1 MCRFLERWADLW
13 YRQMGSVFL
22 QSYLKTT
29 GSAVFIP
36 QNSEDLQIMLEA
48 YLLDKAV
55 YEIGYELNQPPR
67 LGRDS
72 DSRHQTHFEIGVAH
86 LCSTG
91 RRKEMRPS
99 LKRWPSSLIILNT
112 CSNLACVYKHI
123 NQFMNKYLDKIDNDI
138 AAKHL
143 LKHPFY
149 LAWTRGELSK
159 EALTD
164 YARQSYHHVAAF
176 PTYLSAV
183 HANCDD
189 QATRKQLLNNL
200 IDEEAGS
207 PNHPE
212 LWKKFADGLGVGDAE
227 LAQTEKQPETKNL
240 IRHVPFS
247 LWQRINGGRSCEH
260 FTHTRAKFPS
270 ICESKIDGL
279 KNHYGFTKPEHYE
292 YFTVHIEA
300 DREHSAAER
309 EMLSRYLDDH
319 NFESVKVSVNRVL
332 DALWEMLSGVCR
344 RHAIA
349 C

>member
-1 MCRFLERWADLW
+1 M
-13 YRQMGSVFL
+13 
-22 QSYLKTT
+22 
-29 GSAVFIP
+29 
-36 QNSEDLQIMLEA
+36 
-48 YLLDKAV
+48 
-55 YEIGYELNQPPR
+55 NQ
-67 LGRDS
+67 
-72 DSRHQTHFEIGVAH
+72 
-86 LCSTG
+86 
-91 RRKEMRPS
+91 
-99 LKRWPSSLIILNT
+99 
-112 CSNLACVYKHI
+112 
-123 NQFMNKYLDKIDNDI
+123 YLDNIDKDI
-138 AAKHL
+138 AEKHL

-149 LAWTRGELSK
+149 VAWARGELSK

-164 YARQSYHHVAAF
+164 YSQQYYHHVAAF

-189 QATRKQLLNNL
+189 QVTRKELLNNL

-212 LWKKFADGLGVGDAE
+212 LWKKFAGGLGINDAD
-227 LAQTEKQPETKNL
+227 LARTEKQPETKNL
-240 IRHVPFS
+240 INTFRSVCG
-247 LWQRINGGRSCEH
+247 QRSIAEGLAALYAYESQI
-260 FTHTRAKFPS
+260 PS

-279 KNHYGFTKPEHYE
+279 KKYYGFTKPEHYE

-309 EMLSRYLDDH
+309 EMLGRHVDAH

-332 DALWEMLSGVCR
+332 DALWDMLSGVCR

>member
-1 MCRFLERWADLW
+1 MKQYLE
-13 YRQMGSVFL
+13 
-22 QSYLKTT
+22 
-29 GSAVFIP
+29 
-36 QNSEDLQIMLEA
+36 E
-48 YLLDKAV
+48 
-55 YEIGYELNQPPR
+55 
-67 LGRDS
+67 
-72 DSRHQTHFEIGVAH
+72 
-86 LCSTG
+86 
-91 RRKEMRPS
+91 
-99 LKRWPSSLIILNT
+99 
-112 CSNLACVYKHI
+112 
-123 NQFMNKYLDKIDNDI
+123 IDNDI
-138 AAKHL
+138 AEKHL

-164 YARQSYHHVAAF
+164 YAHQYYHHVAAF

-183 HANCDD
+183 HAHCDH

-212 LWKKFADGLGVGDAE
+212 LWKKFANGLGAEDAD
-227 LAQTEKQPETKNL
+227 LAQIEKQPETKNL
-240 IRHVPFS
+240 INAFRSVC
-247 LWQRINGGRSCEH
+247 GRRSTAEGL
-260 FTHTRAKFPS
+260 AALYAYESQIPS

-279 KNHYGFTKPEHYE
+279 KKHYGFTDPEHYQ

-309 EMLSRYLDDH
+309 EMLSRYIDNH

-332 DALWEMLSGVCR
+332 DALWDMLSGVCR